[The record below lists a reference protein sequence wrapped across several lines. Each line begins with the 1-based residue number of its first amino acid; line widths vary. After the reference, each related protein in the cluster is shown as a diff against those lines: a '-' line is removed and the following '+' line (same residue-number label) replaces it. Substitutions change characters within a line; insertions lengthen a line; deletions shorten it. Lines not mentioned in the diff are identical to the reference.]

1 MTNELL
7 SLLLRINLAGGAA
20 VLAVVAARLP
30 ARRWFGPEVAYRL
43 WAAPPLA
50 MAASLLPARVV
61 DGAIPTRVFDLAHV
75 FNLALGSH
83 ATPVLFVWLTGVA
96 VAAGLLVRAQAAFAR
111 AARAGRAGPAVVG
124 VLCPR
129 VVMPAGDDRYTAE
142 ERALVRAHERTH
154 IERRDPRA
162 AALVAVLQCLA
173 WFNPLA
179 HLATRLVRMDQEL
192 ACDAAVLRGRP
203 GARALYARTL
213 LKTQLASTPL
223 PFGCHWG
230 AHPLEVRIALLKRTV
245 APRHDLLGVGLV
257 SGLTLAAGAAAWA
270 AQPPAP
276 RPITPALRMVDEGP
290 SMNVLLVSAPARQ
303 PAGSIRR

>member
-7 SLLLRINLAGGAA
+7 SLLMRINLAGGAA
-20 VLAVVAARLP
+20 VLVVVVARLP

-50 MAASLLPARVV
+50 MAASLLPARVA
-61 DGAIPTRVFDLAHV
+61 DGAVPTHDFD
-75 FNLALGSH
+75 LALGSH
-83 ATPVLFVWLTGVA
+83 ATPMLLLWLAGVA
-96 VAAGLLVRAQAAFAR
+96 VAVSLLARAQAAFTR

-124 VLCPR
+124 VICPR
-129 VVMPAGDDRYTAE
+129 VVMPAGDDRYTPE

-162 AALVAVLQCLA
+162 AALAAVLQCLA

-179 HLATRLVRMDQEL
+179 HLATRLVRLDQEL
-192 ACDAAVLRGRP
+192 ACDAAVLRARP

-230 AHPLEVRIALLKRTV
+230 AHPLEVRIALLKRT
-245 APRHDLLGVGLV
+245 APRRDLLGVGLV

-276 RPITPALRMVDEGP
+276 RPI
-290 SMNVLLVSAPARQ
+290 APATAPTTR
-303 PAGSIRR
+303 